1 MLAKRRQWSTL
12 VAAMSNERE
21 SAVEVRK
28 VNWHERCSQPGGCKY
43 RAAIWL
49 TYQFGTPGRLNPGR
63 NGLYCNAH
71 ARTALKSA
79 KANGLRILDRRESE

>member
-1 MLAKRRQWSTL
+1 MGSKRRQWTAL
-12 VAAMSNERE
+12 VAAMSDPQER
-21 SAVEVRK
+21 AVEIRSVK
-28 VNWHERCSQPGGCKY
+28 WQERCSQPGGCKY

-63 NGLYCNAH
+63 NGCYCNAH

-79 KANGLRILDRRESE
+79 KANGLRILDRREG